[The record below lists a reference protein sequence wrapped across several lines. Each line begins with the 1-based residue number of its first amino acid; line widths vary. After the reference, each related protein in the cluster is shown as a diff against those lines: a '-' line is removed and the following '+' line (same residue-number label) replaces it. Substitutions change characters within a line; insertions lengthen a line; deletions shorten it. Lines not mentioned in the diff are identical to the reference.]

1 MPFGWGLANTLV
13 FKKAKTALGLDR
25 CRFFMSGA
33 APIMKETLEFFY
45 SLNMQLHE
53 VYGMSESTGKLIC
66 ENTGTLLVIGT
77 SEGTG
82 KSVKEQVNG
91 IITYFVLICMF
102 LHGQ

>member
-1 MPFGWGLANTLV
+1 
-13 FKKAKTALGLDR
+13 
-25 CRFFMSGA
+25 
-33 APIMKETLEFFY
+33 MKETLEFFY

-66 ENTGTLLVIGT
+66 ENSGTLLVIGT

-82 KSVKEQVNG
+82 KSVKEVQVNGING
-91 IITYFVLICMF
+91 IITYFVLICTF